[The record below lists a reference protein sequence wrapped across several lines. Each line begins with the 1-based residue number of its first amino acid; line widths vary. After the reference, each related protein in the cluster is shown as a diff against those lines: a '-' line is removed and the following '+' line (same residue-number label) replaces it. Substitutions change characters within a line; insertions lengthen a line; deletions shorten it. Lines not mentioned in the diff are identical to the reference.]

1 MKNIVEKKLS
11 LNDVGAT
18 GAHQAGILIPKKGAL
33 LDFFPFLDSKA
44 NNPRTTISFEDE
56 YGKVWCFSF
65 IYYNNKLRGGT
76 RNEYRLTGMTA
87 YLKQVNAKENDVLIF
102 EKIDDDY
109 YIKIKTDD
117 DKYLDD
123 ENIVSLVLDDKWKVI
138 KF

>member
-18 GAHQAGILIPKKGAL
+18 GAHQAGILIPKKGPL
-33 LDFFPFLDSKA
+33 LEFFPFLDSKA
-44 NNPRTTISFEDE
+44 ENPRTSISFEDE
-56 YGKVWCFSF
+56 YGKIWSFSY

-87 YLKQVNAKENDVLIF
+87 YLKQINAKENDILIF

-109 YIKIKTDD
+109 YIKVKTED

-123 ENIVSLVLDDKWKVI
+123 DNIVSLVLDDKWKVI
-138 KF
+138 KC